1 METKEEILQRLNAT
15 RFYPI
20 RRLAPIDFYDPRS
33 AKIAKL
39 NNDAQLALYQSLLWR
54 RLEEQSK

>member
-1 METKEEILQRLNAT
+1 METKGEILQRLNAT

-20 RRLAPIDFYDPRS
+20 RRLAPIDSYDPRS
-33 AKIAKL
+33 AKTAKL
-39 NNDAQLALYQSLLWR
+39 DNDAQLALYQSLLWK

>member
-1 METKEEILQRLNAT
+1 METKEEILQRLNAS

-20 RRLAPIDFYDPRS
+20 RRLAPIDSYDPRS

-39 NNDAQLALYQSLLWR
+39 NNDAQLALYQSLLWKR
-54 RLEEQSK
+54 IEEQSK

>member
-1 METKEEILQRLNAT
+1 METREEILQRLNAN

-20 RRLAPIDFYDPRS
+20 RRLAPIDFYDPCS
-33 AKIAKL
+33 AKITKL
-39 NNDAQLALYQSLLWR
+39 NKEVELALYESLMWR